1 MTLHVAKPNAEL
13 TEKEVTAIVVGSRSR
28 PGIARLMGWRCY
40 HTLRSK
46 GSEPGYPD
54 WTLVRERIVFL
65 ELKTEAGKVSPA
77 QADWIVALE
86 AAGGEIYVVRPRHID
101 SIAWVLRGQFRPR
114 VGEHPAMDELEIE
127 LAHATER
134 AA

>member
-1 MTLHVAKPNAEL
+1 MTLHVAKRNEEL
-13 TEKEVTAIVVGSRSR
+13 SEKELTAIVVGTKTN

-65 ELKTEAGKVSPA
+65 ELKTEAGKVSSA
-77 QADWIVALE
+77 QSEWIAALE
-86 AAGGEIYVVRPRHID
+86 AGGGEIYVVRPRHID
-101 SIAWVLRGQFRPR
+101 AIAWVLRGQFRPR
-114 VGEHPAMDELEIE
+114 VGEHPAIDELEIE
-127 LAHATER
+127 LATATEK